1 MTGTMSSR
9 ERVLAALSH
18 RDTDMVPF
26 SLGFGINMPARTA
39 LLSALG
45 MKSMN
50 ELDSLLL
57 GMSDLRWVQPAY
69 RGPSDRNKTLADGR
83 ETDIWGVGRKPMTYG
98 VGAYSEIEIYPL
110 ASPTGISDL
119 GKYRWPNVDWF
130 NFYAI
135 PDMIRQANSDGS
147 YAICMG
153 NGNIFE
159 TAWYM
164 RGFEQMLMDLILEPE
179 FAWEVLTRVTDFY
192 VAYFTRALEA
202 SKGRIDIIFTA
213 DDIGQQE
220 GLLLSLELW
229 EKMIKP
235 HHVRLNRVLHNFRV
249 KVMYHTDGAVMQAVP
264 GLMDM
269 GIDVLEAL
277 QFDAKGMDASMLK
290 GKYGDRLC
298 FHGGVSVQSTM
309 PFGTPEQV
317 SFEVAE
323 RIRVLGSNGGY
334 ILAPSHAIQAGT
346 PPENII
352 AFLQGTGR
360 FTLPSSWR
368 RPLR

>member
-1 MTGTMSSR
+1 MIGKMSSR
-9 ERVLAALSH
+9 ERVLTALAH
-18 RDTDMVPF
+18 RDTDIVPF

-39 LLSALG
+39 LLSVLG
-45 MKSMN
+45 MQSMD

-69 RGPSDRNKTLADGR
+69 RGPSDRNRTLPDGR

-98 VGAYSEIEIYPL
+98 TGAYSEIEIYPL
-110 ASPTGISDL
+110 ADPVGSSDL
-119 GKYRWPNVDWF
+119 EKYQWPRVGWF
-130 NFYAI
+130 DFETI
-135 PDMIRQANSDGS
+135 PDRVRQLNSDGT
-147 YAICMG
+147 YAIIMG

-164 RGFEQMLMDLILEPE
+164 RGFEQMLMDVLLEPE
-179 FAWEVLTRVTDFY
+179 FAWELLTRVTDFY
-192 VAYFTRALEA
+192 IAYFTRALDA
-202 SKGRIDIIFTA
+202 AKGKIDIIFTA

-220 GLLLSLELW
+220 GLLVSLDLW

-235 HHVRLNRVLHNFRV
+235 HHVRLNKVLHDFNV
-249 KVMYHTDGAVMQAVP
+249 KVMYHSDGSVIQAVP
-264 GLMDM
+264 GLIDM

-277 QFDAKGMDASMLK
+277 QFDAKGMDAAVLK

-298 FHGGVSVQSTM
+298 FHGGVSVQSTL

-317 SFEVAE
+317 SLEVAE

-352 AFLQGTGR
+352 AFLRGTGR
-360 FTLPSSWR
+360 FTLP
-368 RPLR
+368 

>member
-1 MTGTMSSR
+1 MIGKMSSR
-9 ERVLAALSH
+9 ERVLAALDH
-18 RDTDMVPF
+18 KETDMVPF
-26 SLGFGINMPARTA
+26 SLGFGINMPARAA
-39 LLSALG
+39 LLSELG
-45 MKSMN
+45 MQSMDQ
-50 ELDSLLL
+50 LDSLLL
-57 GMSDLRWVQPAY
+57 GMSDLRWVQPVY
-69 RGPSDRNKTLADGR
+69 RGPSDRNKTLPDGR

-98 VGAYSEIEIYPL
+98 VGAYSEIETYPL
-110 ASPTGISDL
+110 AVPMEIGEL
-119 GKYRWPNVDWF
+119 GKYRWPSIDWF
-130 NFYAI
+130 DFHTI
-135 PDMIRQANSDGS
+135 PGLVQQANSDGNH
-147 YAICMG
+147 AICMG

-164 RGFEQMLMDLILEPE
+164 RGFEQMLMDILLEPE
-179 FAWEVLTRVTDFY
+179 FAWEVLTHVTDFY

-202 SKGRIDIIFTA
+202 AKGKIDIIFTA

-235 HHVRLNRVLHNFRV
+235 HHVRLNKVLHHFHV

-264 GLMDM
+264 GLIDM

-277 QFDAKGMDASMLK
+277 QFDAKGMDAIALK
-290 GKYGDRLC
+290 DKYGDRLC
-298 FHGGVSVQSTM
+298 FHGGVSVQSTL
-309 PFGTPEQV
+309 PLGTPEQV
-317 SFEVAE
+317 RHEVAE

-352 AFLQGTGR
+352 AFLLGTGR
-360 FTLPSSWR
+360 FTLP
-368 RPLR
+368 